1 MKKALRLAIAIAAV
15 LVAVAAAVTTIVY
28 FKDEI
33 LDLLESIRERIK
45 KKALVN
51 DEYNDYADV

>member
-33 LDLLESIRERIK
+33 LDLLASIKEK
-45 KKALVN
+45 VQKKARIH
-51 DEYNDYADV
+51 DEYSDYADV

>member
-33 LDLLESIRERIK
+33 LDLLESIREKIK